1 MEINR
6 HIVPNFFKL
15 LQCQDPA
22 LGDEAG
28 VSLQGSIDTLVE
40 AADKKVV
47 DPELSPVTDT
57 LTPIHHRARIFLGEA
72 CLWSIYI

>member
-47 DPELSPVTDT
+47 DPELSVDH
-57 LTPIHHRARIFLGEA
+57 L
-72 CLWSIYI
+72 